1 MYGIRGFEQNSDI
14 AREHFEIA
22 AEAGENEAFGPL
34 GNMYL
39 KGIGVNQNNETALK
53 YFKIGSE
60 KGDLTSLNGLGYMY
74 ANGFGVEKDLK
85 KAAEFFEKSSNKG
98 NPEGQYNLGLFY
110 MTGQGVPL
118 NYKNAYNLMTA
129 AAAQHQ
135 TLANYYLGI
144 MHLKGL
150 GASKDCELAV
160 KFLKTVSD
168 RSPISRIMDD
178 AYELF
183 LEGDFT
189 NSLLKYSEASELG
202 FEVAQINAA
211 HIIDKALIDEEENSI
226 DIFKSSIRFHQMAA
240 DQNHVSSLVKLGDFY
255 YYGVGTEVNVEK
267 SLINY
272 KKASDMRNAQAM
284 FNLGYMHER
293 GIGLKTDFHLAK
305 RYYDLAKETNK
316 KAIPP
321 VYLAL
326 TGLYIR
332 WGLSLMNKE
341 GLEQIQQLYLNDAL
355 EIFTEY
361 ENLIFLCLLIS
372 FSFFVWLRI
381 LISRAPTVHEH
392 QD

>member
-1 MYGIRGFEQNSDI
+1 
-14 AREHFEIA
+14 
-22 AEAGENEAFGPL
+22 
-34 GNMYL
+34 
-39 KGIGVNQNNETALK
+39 
-53 YFKIGSE
+53 
-60 KGDLTSLNGLGYMY
+60 
-74 ANGFGVEKDLK
+74 
-85 KAAEFFEKSSNKG
+85 
-98 NPEGQYNLGLFY
+98 
-110 MTGQGVPL
+110 
-118 NYKNAYNLMTA
+118 
-129 AAAQHQ
+129 
-135 TLANYYLGI
+135 
-144 MHLKGL
+144 
-150 GASKDCELAV
+150 
-160 KFLKTVSD
+160 
-168 RSPISRIMDD
+168 
-178 AYELF
+178 
-183 LEGDFT
+183 
-189 NSLLKYSEASELG
+189 
-202 FEVAQINAA
+202 
-211 HIIDKALIDEEENSI
+211 
-226 DIFKSSIRFHQMAA
+226 MAA